1 MYKLD
6 NLRSLNEPQ
15 LIDPT
20 YTCIVFSMYEPILKK
35 SRTTKK
41 KKKKSE
47 KRNRRGGRW
56 LGRKKWGKRKKGKEA
71 FILRSHRSRENA
83 PVDN

>member
-41 KKKKSE
+41 KKRKVKKE
-47 KRNRRGGRW
+47 IEGVGD
-56 LGRKKWGKRKKGKEA
+56 G
-71 FILRSHRSRENA
+71 
-83 PVDN
+83 